1 MYEFA
6 FWDVPLDQKISLSTL
21 YGPYLAICKT
31 STPILVPGYLYAD
44 SLVSCL
50 HGWGYDPPPQ

>member
-31 STPILVPGYLYAD
+31 STPFLA
-44 SLVSCL
+44 SE
-50 HGWGYDPPPQ
+50 